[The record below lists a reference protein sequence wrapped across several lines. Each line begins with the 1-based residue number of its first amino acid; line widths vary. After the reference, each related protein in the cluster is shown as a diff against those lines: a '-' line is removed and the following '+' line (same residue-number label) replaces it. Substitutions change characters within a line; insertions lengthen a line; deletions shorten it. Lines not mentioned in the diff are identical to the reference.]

1 MRCSL
6 KRMLRTA
13 GKKEPQGV
21 VYQGVE
27 DDMGDSKDS
36 FKVPWAIGGREPFVV
51 GLFQTEELNGDTW
64 QPGFQKCLGG
74 GKHSCPVE

>member
-27 DDMGDSKDS
+27 DDMDDSKES
-36 FKVPWAIGGREPFVV
+36 FKVLGANGGRER
-51 GLFQTEELNGDTW
+51 LL
-64 QPGFQKCLGG
+64 C
-74 GKHSCPVE
+74 C